1 MYKRIKYT
9 ISEMFK
15 RYFSDKISESS
26 AELAYYLIF
35 SIFPLLMFLNS
46 VIALINIPPDS
57 INIFLG
63 FLPQELQTL
72 IQEYLIYLSN
82 SNNISPLIFGV
93 VFTIYFFSKAIN
105 ALIHT
110 IYKIYDLPEEP
121 SWIRK
126 RISSIV
132 FTLWFMFNIILN
144 FILLILGKQL
154 IYFISRY
161 IDISDIAIR
170 LWDISRY
177 LISGGFVFLF
187 LISLYCIVPKR
198 KNFIRTSIIGSV
210 FSLITWALISLIF
223 SYYVDNMANYS
234 ILYGSLGAMMVMIL
248 WFYLTGVIL
257 TMGAQLNFIFEDSK
271 KVLTQENSKK
281 SSSIN

>member
-9 ISEMFK
+9 ITEMVK
-15 RYFSDKISESS
+15 RYFSDGVSESS

-46 VIALINIPPDS
+46 IIALVNISPDS
-57 INIFLG
+57 INTFLG
-63 FLPQELQTL
+63 FLPLELQNL
-72 IQEYLIYLSN
+72 IREYLIYLSN
-82 SNNISPLIFGV
+82 SNNISPMIFGV

-126 RISSIV
+126 RITSIV

-144 FILLILGKQL
+144 FVLLILGKQL
-154 IYFISRY
+154 LYFISIY
-161 IDISDIAIR
+161 INISNIAII

-177 LISGGFVFLF
+177 FISGGFVFLF
-187 LISLYCIVPKR
+187 LLSLYSIVPKR
-198 KNFIRTSIIGSV
+198 KNFIKTSVIGTI
-210 FSLITWALISLIF
+210 FSLTIWALISLIF

-271 KVLTQENSKK
+271 KILKQKK
-281 SSSIN
+281 I